1 MELPK
6 FLRPY
11 KYEIAIIVV
20 IILALIIIWI

>member
-11 KYEIAIIVV
+11 KYEIAIITA
-20 IILALIIIWI
+20 IIFALILIWI